1 VERKDIA
8 VLNALKSVPFIAF
21 NVFCTTSN
29 LAEYEERKTG
39 ENAACMLFVDRE
51 KRVSTTSMQN
61 VRDFRFW
68 ESAMTREGACQL
80 VRKPRLCGCD
90 GCLGVNDVRK
100 CTIPTISEVD
110 RQEKMEVTRVEQK
123 VVAAII
129 FDLEGESQV
138 LGKRGKMSTFDVN
151 SE

>member
-1 VERKDIA
+1 MPIY
-8 VLNALKSVPFIAF
+8 

-61 VRDFRFW
+61 VRDFRYW
-68 ESAMTREGACQL
+68 ESAKTREGGCQL

-90 GCLGVNDVRK
+90 GCLGVNNAAG
-100 CTIPTISEVD
+100 CTMRAISEVD
-110 RQEKMEVTRVEQK
+110 LQEKMVVTRVEQK
-123 VVAAII
+123 AVAAII